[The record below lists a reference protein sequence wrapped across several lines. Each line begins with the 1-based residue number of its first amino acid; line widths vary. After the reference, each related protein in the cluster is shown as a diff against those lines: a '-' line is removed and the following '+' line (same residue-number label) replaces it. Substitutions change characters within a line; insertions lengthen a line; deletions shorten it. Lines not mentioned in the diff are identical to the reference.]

1 MILPDK
7 FSLVFVY
14 KPRSN
19 TPFLHCLRYLL
30 AVSSICSITRLMDT
44 KQNTARE
51 KDALQFKYL
60 DLVMV
65 SFTVILILSNFASSA
80 KIIDW
85 GISIRK
91 IPLAFDAGT
100 VFFPF
105 AYIFGDVLTEVY
117 GYSRSRRVIWIGF
130 AALVFTFLM
139 FWLIRVLPAEET
151 WQAAVGQD
159 AFESV
164 LGGISFGGIVLASV
178 LGYLIGSFS
187 NSIIMAVMK
196 KLSNGKHLWT
206 RTIGSTVI
214 GEFLDTAVFIGIAS
228 LTGVFPWEL
237 FWTLTLT
244 NYIFKVAVEALFTPV
259 TYVITRRLKMA
270 EGVALYSDLPD
281 LNPLSF

>member
-1 MILPDK
+1 
-7 FSLVFVY
+7 
-14 KPRSN
+14 
-19 TPFLHCLRYLL
+19 
-30 AVSSICSITRLMDT
+30 MDT
-44 KQNTARE
+44 I
-51 KDALQFKYL
+51 KDSNQENEPLRFKYL

-85 GISIRK
+85 GFSIGK

-130 AALVFTFLM
+130 SALIFTFLM
-139 FWLIRVLPAEET
+139 FWLIRILPGEES

-178 LGYLIGSFS
+178 LGYLVGSFS

-196 KLSNGKHLWT
+196 KISQGKHLWK
-206 RTIGSTVI
+206 RTVGSTIV

-228 LTGVFPWEL
+228 LTGVFPWDL

-259 TYVITRRLKMA
+259 TYMITRKLKLA
-270 EGVALYSDLPD
+270 EGVDLYSDLTD